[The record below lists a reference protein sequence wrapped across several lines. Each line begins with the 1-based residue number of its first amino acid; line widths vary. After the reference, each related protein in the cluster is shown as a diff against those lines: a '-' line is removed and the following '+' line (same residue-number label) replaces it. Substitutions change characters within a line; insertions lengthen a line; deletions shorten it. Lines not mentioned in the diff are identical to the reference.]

1 MSMTRAGVVQHAG
14 RRGVTLPAQ
23 AGEGPVAARI
33 RLGSRLRSLR
43 EEAGISRLDAAAAIG
58 SSAPKVSRMELGR
71 TAVKVRDLAG
81 LLALYGT
88 DEAERQSLLA
98 LCRLGGVRGWWQ
110 GYGDAVPVWMR
121 HYIGLEQAAV
131 LIRSYDVQYV
141 PGLLQAPGYA
151 RAVLGLPGG
160 PAGERAERALEVR
173 MQRQQVLHRE
183 QPPCLWAVIDEAA
196 LRRPI
201 GGTAVMRAQVEHLLE
216 ITRLRHVNVQV
227 LPFRAGGHHAGGGPV
242 TLLRFAG
249 DQLPDVVYLE
259 QLHSAVYPSSPSE
272 LAYYRDVLN
281 QLATV
286 ADPPIASTMFLNQV
300 RNQL

>member
-58 SSAPKVSRMELGR
+58 SSGPKVSRMELGR
-71 TAVKVRDLAG
+71 TAAKVRDLAG

-121 HYIGLEQAAV
+121 HYI
-131 LIRSYDVQYV
+131 
-141 PGLLQAPGYA
+141 
-151 RAVLGLPGG
+151 
-160 PAGERAERALEVR
+160 
-173 MQRQQVLHRE
+173 
-183 QPPCLWAVIDEAA
+183 
-196 LRRPI
+196 
-201 GGTAVMRAQVEHLLE
+201 
-216 ITRLRHVNVQV
+216 
-227 LPFRAGGHHAGGGPV
+227 
-242 TLLRFAG
+242 
-249 DQLPDVVYLE
+249 
-259 QLHSAVYPSSPSE
+259 
-272 LAYYRDVLN
+272 
-281 QLATV
+281 
-286 ADPPIASTMFLNQV
+286 
-300 RNQL
+300 